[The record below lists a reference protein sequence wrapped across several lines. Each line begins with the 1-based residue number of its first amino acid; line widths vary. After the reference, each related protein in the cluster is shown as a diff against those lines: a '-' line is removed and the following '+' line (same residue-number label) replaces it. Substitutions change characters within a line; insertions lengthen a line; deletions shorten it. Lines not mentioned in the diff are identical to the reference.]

1 MANTTTQKVS
11 FDFQGTVRRA
21 GGDESLL
28 VPVLEMVERNISRL
42 TDSIH
47 EAIESSSC
55 KDLEFAAHKLKSQC
69 MTIGAEPA
77 STLCAE
83 LEQYGKSGASEPSAK
98 LWERTKPVL
107 EKTRQALLT
116 ELVAKKNEL

>member
-1 MANTTTQKVS
+1 MANTTTQTIT
-11 FDFQGTVRRA
+11 FDFEGTVRRA

-28 VPVLEMVERNISRL
+28 IPVMEMVERNISRL

-55 KDLEFAAHKLKSQC
+55 EKLEFAAHKLKSQC

-77 STLCAE
+77 STLCAQ
-83 LEQYGKSGASEPSAK
+83 LEQHGKSGESDTATK
-98 LWERTKPVL
+98 LWERTKPIL
-107 EKTRQALLT
+107 EKTRQHLLT
-116 ELVAKKNEL
+116 ELVSKKSE